1 MDSKGLNFF
10 IGLFV
15 VAGVSSIF
23 IIGLW
28 LARKDTAEDTIP
40 YEVFFE
46 ESVSG
51 LSVGSKVSYRG
62 IRIGSVTYIG
72 IKPDNP
78 QFVLVRV
85 LINKAYQIKKGDVAS
100 LKLEGITGS
109 SYIDI
114 GGAEQGSAI
123 LSSTSDSP
131 ATIPSTK
138 SELGKLVQGLPELVN
153 EGIVLVNRFS
163 EMLNQENRNQL
174 TAILTNANEITASL
188 AGQSEKINAV
198 LTTANDT
205 GVELIALSQSINEVV
220 TKLDSLVFTVQ
231 ITADSANELIT
242 SDGTELVK
250 EWQTTAQSLRALTE
264 SAHSLLDANQ
274 ESLQYFSQDGLQ
286 EFTLFLQEARLL
298 VSGLTRVVDRIES
311 SGARFLL
318 DQYNPEIDPN

>member
-28 LARKDTAEDTIP
+28 LARKDTAEDMIP

-62 IRIGSVTYIG
+62 IRIGSVTYLG

-188 AGQSEKINAV
+188 AGQSEKISAV

-205 GVELIALSQSINEVV
+205 GLELIALSQSINEVV
-220 TKLDSLVFTVQ
+220 TKLDSLVTTVQ
-231 ITADSANELIT
+231 ITADNTNELI
-242 SDGTELVK
+242 SGDGTELVK
-250 EWQTTAQSLRALTE
+250 EWQTTAQSLSALTE